1 MERFNKAR
9 KLFGSL
15 EFSSDSS
22 RDSVIYISSDEETS
36 DGWDSDWSTD
46 TEEMVRRIE
55 TQVQAEPIPIAGR
68 RMMTASDEPGPS
80 SVPSDAQTTP
90 KLDKTY
96 FDEKL
101 CYAPSR
107 GKTKRRIELC
117 KTILPVLES
126 PLSPPAH
133 ERGPSM
139 DTPVIQPESSG
150 FHASFHIQNALPYTD
165 ISSQRCTSCMVCGKS
180 VDEIKSTKINRYME
194 ASTPKSEPAYITALR
209 KEAYINGFNAGSL
222 LFIAPAVSQAAACDG
237 TRITTTAVGQDV
249 APGTLPIY

>member
-55 TQVQAEPIPIAGR
+55 TQVQAEPISIAGR
-68 RMMTASDEPGPS
+68 RMTTASDEPGPS

-180 VDEIKSTKINRYME
+180 VDEIKSIKINRYME

-209 KEAYINGFNAGSL
+209 KEVYINGLNAGSL
-222 LFIAPAVSQAAACDG
+222 LFIAPAVSQAVACDG

-249 APGTLPIY
+249 APGPLPIY

>member
-9 KLFGSL
+9 KLFGSS

-68 RMMTASDEPGPS
+68 RMTTASDEPGPS

-107 GKTKRRIELC
+107 GNTKRRIELC

-165 ISSQRCTSCMVCGKS
+165 TWKPQLQRANPLTSQLSGKKPTSMVLMQAVFFSLHPLCRRLPPVTAQGLQQRLLARMWPQELS
-180 VDEIKSTKINRYME
+180 LSIKVN
-194 ASTPKSEPAYITALR
+194 
-209 KEAYINGFNAGSL
+209 
-222 LFIAPAVSQAAACDG
+222 
-237 TRITTTAVGQDV
+237 
-249 APGTLPIY
+249 

>member
-1 MERFNKAR
+1 MEKFNKTR

-15 EFSSDSS
+15 DFSSDSS
-22 RDSVIYISSDEETS
+22 NNSVIYISSDEETS

-46 TEEMVRRIE
+46 TEEMVKRIE
-55 TQVQAEPIPIAGR
+55 TQVQAEPITIAGR
-68 RMMTASDEPGPS
+68 RMTTASDEPGPS
-80 SVPSDAQTTP
+80 CVTSDVQTTP

-96 FDEKL
+96 FDEQL
-101 CYAPSR
+101 CYAPPR
-107 GKTKRRIELC
+107 GNTKRRIELC

-133 ERGPSM
+133 EKGPSM

-150 FHASFHIQNALPYTD
+150 FHASYHIQNALPYTD

-180 VDEIKSTKINRYME
+180 VDEIKATKVTRYME
-194 ASTPKSEPAYITALR
+194 ASTPRSEPAYITAHR
-209 KEAYINGFNAGSL
+209 KEAYINGLNAGSL

-237 TRITTTAVGQDV
+237 TRISTTAVGQDV

>member
-1 MERFNKAR
+1 MEKFNKAR

-15 EFSSDSS
+15 DFSSDSS
-22 RDSVIYISSDEETS
+22 NNSVIYISSDEETS
-36 DGWDSDWSTD
+36 EGWDSDWSTD
-46 TEEMVRRIE
+46 TEELVRRVE
-55 TQVQAEPIPIAGR
+55 TQVQARPIPIAGR
-68 RMMTASDEPGPS
+68 KLTTASDEPGPS
-80 SVPSDAQTTP
+80 TVSPNMQTTP
-90 KLDKTY
+90 KLDKKY

-101 CYAPSR
+101 CYAPTR
-107 GKTKRRIELC
+107 GNTKRRIELC

-139 DTPVIQPESSG
+139 DTPLLQPENSG

-165 ISSQRCTSCMVCGKS
+165 ISTQRCTSCMVCGKS
-180 VDEIKSTKINRYME
+180 VDEIKAIKVTRYME
-194 ASTPKSEPAYITALR
+194 ASTPRSEPAYITALR
-209 KEAYINGFNAGSL
+209 KEAYINGLNAGSL

-237 TRITTTAVGQDV
+237 TRISTTAVGQDV

>member
-68 RMMTASDEPGPS
+68 RMTTASDEPGPS

-96 FDEKL
+96 FDKKL

-180 VDEIKSTKINRYME
+180 VDEIKSIKINRYME

-209 KEAYINGFNAGSL
+209 KKAYINGFNAGSL

>member
-22 RDSVIYISSDEETS
+22 GDSVIYISSDEETS

-55 TQVQAEPIPIAGR
+55 TQVRAEPIPIAGR
-68 RMMTASDEPGPS
+68 RMTTASDEPGPS
-80 SVPSDAQTTP
+80 SVPSDVQTTP

-107 GKTKRRIELC
+107 GNTKRRIELC

-139 DTPVIQPESSG
+139 DTPVIQPENSG

-165 ISSQRCTSCMVCGKS
+165 ISSQRSTSCMVCGKS
-180 VDEIKSTKINRYME
+180 VDEIKSIKINKYME
-194 ASTPKSEPAYITALR
+194 VSTPRSEPAYITALR
-209 KEAYINGFNAGSL
+209 KEAYINGLNAGSL
-222 LFIAPAVSQAAACDG
+222 LFFAPAVSQAAACDG

>member
-68 RMMTASDEPGPS
+68 RMTTASDEPGPS

-107 GKTKRRIELC
+107 GNTKRRIELC

-126 PLSPPAH
+126 PLSPPSH

-180 VDEIKSTKINRYME
+180 VDEIKSIKINRYME

-209 KEAYINGFNAGSL
+209 KEAYINGLNAGSL